1 MARKPGETTAD
12 VRARKERRAVAP
24 KFASSA
30 PRPGSV
36 AANREAG
43 TNKAAVNQA
52 AKASGTFT
60 GNVGKTP
67 SSSPSPSRPGPSP
80 SPAPSNNYSA
90 KQVSN
95 AQNHARRFAAG
106 KVKENKKMMKIAN
119 DVGAPNKSKSNP
131 FTGTNKYGD
140 PIGTGY
146 QGGNPTFYLGPDES
160 YTGKD
165 GTVTKKPTSTGGST
179 WDGKKS
185 TWGATGY
192 IDIRDAGKAPT
203 GLKAGDQYFDPS
215 KFGTKGPG
223 GDVYSG
229 VTGRVAY
236 VTKEGY
242 AMPEFNNS
250 GANKNW
256 DLYAA
261 PGTERMS
268 SEGLYQSKYGVGER
282 EGFEGYNF
290 AGGEQHSNNRTGAG
304 IIDDYFKRSQ
314 SGETSFERDY
324 ASYVGDG
331 RKEGYAGDVLKLA
344 DQGHLKLTDDQ
355 YNRAVVDA
363 QNYDWADRGREEG
376 QMSGKSSRF
385 DAYDSDYSY
394 DIRSGGLNQNKANAT
409 YASNNGMH
417 HQVNEDRARFDAVVA
432 QNMTEMEP
440 TPTPSPSPDKSAS
453 TTPVPNPN
461 TASITPP
468 ENNYNNYDW
477 EAQMSAAQTSF
488 NPYKS
493 NNKPSYSSNMNF
505 NFNPYKFQQ
514 GQ

>member
-12 VRARKERRAVAP
+12 VRARKEANAKAP
-24 KFASSA
+24 KFQPGAAPVKALDKPSNN

-36 AANREAG
+36 AANRAAG
-43 TNKAAVNQA
+43 TNNAAANQA

-60 GNVGKTP
+60 GNVGKASSP
-67 SSSPSPSRPGPSP
+67 SSSSSSSGP

-106 KVKENKKMMKIAN
+106 KVKENKEMMKIAN
-119 DVGAPNKSKSNP
+119 DVGATNKSKSNP
-131 FTGTNKYGD
+131 ITGTNEYG
-140 PIGTGY
+140 
-146 QGGNPTFYLGPDES
+146 
-160 YTGKD
+160 
-165 GTVTKKPTSTGGST
+165 STGESA

-192 IDIRDAGKAPT
+192 LDIRDAGKAPT
-203 GLKAGDQYFDPS
+203 GLRAGDQYFDSS

-223 GDVYSG
+223 GDEYSG

-236 VTKEGY
+236 ITKEGY

-261 PGTERMS
+261 PGTARMS
-268 SEGLYQSKYGVGER
+268 SDGLYQSKYGVGET

-290 AGGEQHSNNRTGAG
+290 AGGEQHSSNRTGAG
-304 IIDDYFKRSQ
+304 IIDNYFKKSK
-314 SGETSFERDY
+314 SGETSFENDY
-324 ASYVGDG
+324 ASFVGDG
-331 RKEGYAGDVLKLA
+331 RKEGYAGDILKLA
-344 DQGHLKLTDDQ
+344 DQGHLNLTDDQ

-409 YASNNGMH
+409 YASNNGLH
-417 HQVNEDRARFDAVVA
+417 HQLNEDRLRHDAYIA
-432 QNMTEMEP
+432 ENMGGMEPEP
-440 TPTPSPSPDKSAS
+440 TPAPSPDTSAS

-461 TASITPP
+461 TASVTPV

-477 EAQMSAAQTSF
+477 EAQMRAAQTNF

-493 NNKPSYSSNMNF
+493 NNSPSYSSNMNF